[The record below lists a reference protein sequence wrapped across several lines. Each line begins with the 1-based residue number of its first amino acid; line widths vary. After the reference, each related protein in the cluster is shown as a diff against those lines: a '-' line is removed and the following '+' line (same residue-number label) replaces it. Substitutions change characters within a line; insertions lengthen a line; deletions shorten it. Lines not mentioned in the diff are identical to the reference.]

1 MSDYQRLRTPFP
13 QMSFT
18 PDVPSNALGPN
29 EYNSGRNVEADV
41 RGIKK
46 IYGEQDILSTIPN
59 LPIFMDGGF
68 RSETQ
73 WVYIVATRDSSDRG
87 RWYLITSAGIS
98 NITPGVGANPS
109 VFLTGY
115 TADINITTSWVGSV
129 FFINDGLSS
138 PMYLLPTATE
148 IYKYDAAP
156 DNYIWNYDIDVSAT
170 RAAFVRNFCSP
181 NVGNILIAGNLTKD
195 YITSGLT
202 INYPTTV
209 RWSQAFANTGVPAT
223 WVPTLSNVANEQ
235 EIPVRGPIVDGFFL
249 GGNFYVCSYWD
260 TVVFSPIA
268 YQNSTAPIF
277 GVRLFNQGRGLINNN
292 CWSNTDTNVYGVDSR
307 DIWVFNGSDFAPLG
321 NQKVRDYFF
330 RNLSTTYSDRIFMI
344 NNTQK
349 NQIEIYYPDLTS
361 SGWCNKMLSYRYD
374 LQIWNAPKDI
384 ANACMGAEAPVYTG
398 GVFKFASR
406 TVTYAPAGASSKLI
420 QTNIGNSFINS
431 APIPALFERN
441 NMVLQG
447 SQGPVPYSS
456 KVYIHRVLPE
466 IAGTGVI
473 DITLGGANS
482 TAQPATYGQTGH
494 VNIVTDNPWVTTQ
507 QNNVRTVSVKVE
519 SNDATDAWNL
529 TALNWQATVVEDA
542 F

>member
-46 IYGEQDILSTIPN
+46 IYGEQEILSTIPN

-73 WVYIVATRDSSDRG
+73 WVYIVATRDSSNQG

-129 FFINDGLSS
+129 FFINDGLSA

-156 DNYIWNYDIDVSAT
+156 DNYVWNYDIGVSAT
-170 RAAFVRNFCSP
+170 RAGFVRNFCSP
-181 NVGNILIAGNLTKD
+181 NVGNILIAGNITKD
-195 YITSGLT
+195 YTSSGLT

-321 NQKVRDYFF
+321 NQRVRDYFYN
-330 RNLSTTYSDRIFMI
+330 NLSTTYSDRIFMI

-384 ANACMGAEAPVYTG
+384 ANACMGAEAPIYTG

-420 QTNIGNSFINS
+420 QTGIGNSFINS
-431 APIPALFERN
+431 AAIPTLFERN

-456 KVYIHRVLPE
+456 KIYIHRVLPE
-466 IAGTGVI
+466 IAGTGTI

-482 TAQPATYGQTGH
+482 TAQPTTYGQTGR
-494 VNIVTDNPWVTTQ
+494 VSIITDNPWVTTQ

>member
-73 WVYIVATRDSSDRG
+73 WVYIVATRDSSDHG

-98 NITPGVGANPS
+98 NITPGVGANPAAY
-109 VFLTGY
+109 LTGY
-115 TADINITTSWVGSV
+115 TENINITTSWVGSV
-129 FFINDGLSS
+129 FFINDGLRA
-138 PMYLLPTATE
+138 PMYFLAGATE
-148 IYKYDAAP
+148 IYLYDAAP
-156 DNYIWNYDIDVSAT
+156 DNYVWNYDIDVSAT
-170 RAAFVRNFCSP
+170 TAGFVRNFCSP
-181 NVGNILIAGNLTKD
+181 NVGNILIAGNLTKV
-195 YITSGLT
+195 YTSSGLT
-202 INYPTTV
+202 VNYPTTV

-223 WVPTLSNVANEQ
+223 WEPTLSNVANEQ

-321 NQKVRDYFF
+321 NQRVRDYFF

-361 SGWCNKMLSYRYD
+361 SGWCNQMLSYRYD

-384 ANACMGAEAPVYTG
+384 ANACMGAEAPIYTG

-447 SQGPVPYSS
+447 NQGPVPYSS

-482 TAQPATYGQTGH
+482 TAQPTTYGQTGH